1 MAQQWVLKWDPAKPI
16 FSQGL
21 SNTNFFSQ
29 YQGPKP
35 QLYGRYIDNC
45 IGVTSSTRGELT
57 QFKEAAVNSFHPALK
72 YTWEISDTSL
82 GFLDIKISIEGSA
95 LWTSVCYKLIDSHG

>member
-1 MAQQWVLKWDPAKPI
+1 MAQRWVLKWDPAKPI

-29 YQGPKP
+29 CQGPKP

-95 LWTSVCYKLIDSHG
+95 LWTSVYYKLIDSHG